1 MSYRVEL
8 TPSAKRDFDR
18 LREEVRRRVV
28 AALIVLGENPRPP
41 KVKRLA
47 GSLREF
53 YRIRVGDFRIIYS
66 IQDEKLVVSVVR
78 IGDRKDVY
86 R

>member
-1 MSYRVEL
+1 MAWQIAFTTAAR
-8 TPSAKRDFDR
+8 KDWDR
-18 LREEVRRRVV
+18 LAKDLQRRVD
-28 AALIVLGENPRPP
+28 AVLMVLRENPRPP
-41 KVKRLA
+41 KAQRLQ
-47 GSLREF
+47 GPLHDF